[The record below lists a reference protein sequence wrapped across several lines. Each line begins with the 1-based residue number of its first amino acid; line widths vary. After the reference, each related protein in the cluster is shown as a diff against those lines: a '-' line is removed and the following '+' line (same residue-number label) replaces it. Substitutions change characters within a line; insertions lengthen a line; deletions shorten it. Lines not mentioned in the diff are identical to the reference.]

1 MNRRNLLGDGLLKKA
16 TRDFEL
22 AKKYKDGRELIT
34 ASLLYNRAT
43 ERVLKALFIKK
54 NRRQPPE
61 KASIAYLAMKAR
73 LPDEISSEL
82 LGMEQDEMSDVMEE
96 ELEME
101 KLEGYMVNA
110 NSEYNHVLSKGSV
123 VRRLISY
130 AEANK

>member
-16 TRDFEL
+16 AKDFEL
-22 AKKYKDGRELIT
+22 AKKYKDGKELIT

-43 ERVLKALFIKK
+43 ERVLKALFIRK

-61 KASIAYLAMKAR
+61 KASIAYLAMKAK

-82 LGMEQDEMSDVMEE
+82 LSVEQDEMSDVMEE

-101 KLEGYMVNA
+101 RMEGYGVSA
-110 NSEYNHVLSKGSV
+110 DSEYNHVLSKGSV